1 MTFDEILTANGIDGD
16 VAAKL
21 KAAMRENKQFIA
33 GEENLDIRYGKLK
46 GDFDSASSQL
56 SEAQKLIAEMK
67 KSEGDNTALQGKI
80 QEYEAKIAQLEAE
93 KAQIE
98 ADSALRVALLEA
110 GAEDIDYLS
119 FKVKEKG
126 EVRIGKDGK
135 IAGMD
140 DTIAALKTQFP
151 AQFRGVGAKKVEENK
166 LEKPDDGGAI
176 TPEEFKKMGYA
187 ARVKLYNDDPE
198 TYQQLT
204 GNN

>member
-21 KAAMRENKQFIA
+21 KAAMRENRQFIA

-67 KSEGDNTALQGKI
+67 KSEGDNTALQSKI

-98 ADSALRVALLEA
+98 ADGALRVALLEA
-110 GAEDIDYLS
+110 GAEDIDYLM

-126 EVRIGKDGK
+126 AVKLDKDGK
-135 IAGMD
+135 IAGME
-140 DTIAALKTQFP
+140 DTIAALKTQLP
-151 AQFRGVGAKKVEENK
+151 NQFKGVGAKKVEENK
-166 LEKPDDGGAI
+166 LGKPEDGSTI
-176 TPEEFKKMGYA
+176 TP
-187 ARVKLYNDDPE
+187 
-198 TYQQLT
+198 
-204 GNN
+204 